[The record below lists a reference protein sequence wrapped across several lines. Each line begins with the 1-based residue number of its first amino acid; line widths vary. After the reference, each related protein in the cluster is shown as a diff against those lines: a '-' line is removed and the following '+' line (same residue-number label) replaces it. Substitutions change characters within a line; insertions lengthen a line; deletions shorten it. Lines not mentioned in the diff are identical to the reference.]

1 MSSTKRIA
9 YIDAL
14 RGLVMFTVVYQHI
27 AGFMGGADGHECVI
41 NEVMVS
47 YFLAIFFYISGYVL
61 YKKEIS
67 SIKGCIKLMGNKI
80 KMLLIPLITFSLIYS
95 TIFYPRTK
103 VFAGEY
109 WFLLVLL
116 IFYFLYYFISAI
128 SYKKESVKWW
138 LLCSFSIIFVICKI
152 LYVGVQWEYYDRLY
166 LGNIFIYF
174 PFFVLGVLSR
184 RFKTY
189 KVAILSNNCLNTIA
203 IVVYVLSLIVVRNI
217 DVPDK
222 ILSGLRLIVM
232 LYSGSYIVLSLFYRY
247 RDYFAENG
255 NVSKAM
261 QYIGRHTLD
270 IYMLHYFFI
279 DFGGALAGK
288 IHNLGYLPLEFF
300 GIGIL
305 ALMNIALSLVLSQ
318 CIRNSKFLAKYLFGA
333 RTA

>member
-1 MSSTKRIA
+1 MSTKRIA

-95 TIFYPRTK
+95 TIFYTRTK

-138 LLCSFSIIFVICKI
+138 LLCSLSIIFVICKI

-255 NVSKAM
+255 NVSKVM

-288 IHNLGYLPLEFF
+288 IHNLGYLPLDFF

-305 ALMNIALSLVLSQ
+305 ALMNIALSLGLSQ

>member
-1 MSSTKRIA
+1 
-9 YIDAL
+9 
-14 RGLVMFTVVYQHI
+14 
-27 AGFMGGADGHECVI
+27 
-41 NEVMVS
+41 
-47 YFLAIFFYISGYVL
+47 
-61 YKKEIS
+61 
-67 SIKGCIKLMGNKI
+67 MGNKI

-95 TIFYPRTK
+95 TIFYTRTK

-138 LLCSFSIIFVICKI
+138 LLCSLSIIFVICKI

-255 NVSKAM
+255 NVSKVM

-288 IHNLGYLPLEFF
+288 IHNLGYLPLDFF

-305 ALMNIALSLVLSQ
+305 ALMNIALSLGLSQ